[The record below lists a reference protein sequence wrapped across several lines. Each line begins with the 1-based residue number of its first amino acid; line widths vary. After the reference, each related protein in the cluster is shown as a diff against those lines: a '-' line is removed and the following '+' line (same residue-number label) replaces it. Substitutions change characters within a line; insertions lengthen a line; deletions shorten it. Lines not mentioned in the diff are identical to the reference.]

1 MRYSSLLVIAL
12 LVGCSKTPEP
22 VAKSDAPKEESG
34 GYRIYIT
41 NEASGDMSVISSSTH
56 EVISTV
62 AIGKRPRGIHA
73 SPDGSTI
80 YIALSGS
87 PFAPPGVDESKLPPP
102 DRRADGIGV
111 FDVKQNKVVKILEGG
126 TDPEQFDVSP
136 DGKFLYV
143 SNEDNSTMSV

>member
-1 MRYSSLLVIAL
+1 MRLIAL
-12 LVGCSKTPEP
+12 LTIILLAGCSKAPEP
-22 VAKSDAPKEESG
+22 VAKTDAPKEEPG

-41 NEASGDMSVISSSTH
+41 NEASGDMSIISSKTH

-87 PFAPPGVDESKLPPP
+87 PFAPPGTDESKLPPP
-102 DRRADGIGV
+102 DRRC
-111 FDVKQNKVVKILEGG
+111 
-126 TDPEQFDVSP
+126 PP
-136 DGKFLYV
+136 PP
-143 SNEDNSTMSV
+143 MRCP